1 MTRRL
6 LSRIA
11 GKITGMFTT
20 IFVASLVCFAAI
32 ELPSGDYL
40 STYRAELQQSQYD
53 AESIETEL
61 RYIEE
66 RFALSQPIHVRYLT
80 WIKGLTSGDLGYSL
94 LFRRSVNDLIGARL
108 GNSLILAFATIVFTL
123 VVGVGVG
130 VFAAIR
136 PYSIWD
142 NALTLIVFLA
152 LAVPNFILAISF
164 LYLWISVFGGA
175 PQFGF
180 HSPEFIF
187 EPWSFA
193 KFLDLLAHL
202 WLPVVIVGTASA
214 AGMVRVVR
222 ARMLEVMPEPYIQT
236 ARMKG
241 VAERSVIMLHAL
253 RVAINPV
260 ISATALALPGM
271 VGGELITS
279 IVLQLNTLGPLL
291 LQALLSQ
298 DMYLAATI
306 LLLVTVVLVVANFIA
321 DLILVWL
328 DPRISH
334 A

>member
-1 MTRRL
+1 MRRL
-6 LSRIA
+6 LTRIA
-11 GKITGMFTT
+11 GKVTGLLTT
-20 IFVASLVCFAAI
+20 IFIASLVCVAAI
-32 ELPSGDYL
+32 ELPSGNYL
-40 STYRAELQQSQYD
+40 STYRAELQQANYD

-66 RFALSQPIHVRYLT
+66 RFALSQPIHVRYAT
-80 WIKGLTSGDLGYSL
+80 WISGLASGDLGYSL
-94 LFRRSVNDLIGARL
+94 LFRRSVNDLIGPRL
-108 GNSLILAFATIVFTL
+108 GNSLILAFATILYTL

-142 NALTLIVFLA
+142 NLLTLLVFLA

-164 LYLWISVFGGA
+164 LYLWITVLGGA

-180 HSPEFIF
+180 HSPEFVF
-187 EPWSFA
+187 EPWSVA
-193 KFLDLLAHL
+193 KFLDFLAHL

-222 ARMLEVMPEPYIQT
+222 ARMLEVLPEPYIQT

-241 VAERSVIMLHAL
+241 VAERWIVMVHAL

-306 LLLVTVVLVVANFIA
+306 LLLVTVVLVIANFIA